1 MTANKQTRIQQKN
14 RLKITNAALEVFSS
28 YGYRGATIE
37 QIAQQAQMSKS
48 SVFYYFK
55 SKTDIYIELLTRTL
69 DGWLEPLRLMDARGD
84 PATEIWAYI
93 ERKLELSRSNPKES
107 RLFANEILH
116 GAPNIMVILKG
127 ELNELVNEKCQV
139 IQNWIDAG
147 KLAPVSPQ
155 HVIFMIWAATQ
166 HYADFEA
173 QVEVLI
179 EGCDDRDTC
188 FNDARD
194 TLKTVFLNGLL
205 PR

>member
-1 MTANKQTRIQQKN
+1 MTGNKQTRIQQKN
-14 RLKITNAALEVFSS
+14 RRKITAAALEVFSS
-28 YGYRGATIE
+28 YGYRGSTID
-37 QIAQQAQMSKS
+37 QIAKQAQMSKS
-48 SVFYYFK
+48 SVFYYYT
-55 SKTDIYIELLTRTL
+55 SKTEIYVELLTATL
-69 DGWLEPLRLMDARGD
+69 DGWLEPLRLMDENGD
-84 PATEIWAYI
+84 PAAEIWAYI

-116 GAPNIMVILKG
+116 GAPNIMPILKG
-127 ELNELVNEKCQV
+127 ELNELVSEKCRV
-139 IQNWIDAG
+139 IQIWINQG
-147 KLAPVSPQ
+147 KLAPVSPH

-179 EGCDDRDTC
+179 DGCEDRDTC
-188 FNDARD
+188 FDDARA